1 MSGKEAEDSQFLD
14 GVRAVV
20 VEQGLGKA
28 RQRILSKQLVSR
40 GGELAS
46 AVTEQNVTHVVVGG
60 ISGSLCAR
68 LPRLLKVERV
78 PDNVSVVSAEWLS
91 NCLVEGKRVRDEP
104 YLVKEIDD
112 DVPPEKK
119 MKTDTNEQKTALDDI
134 VKEEQSDSQQ
144 SSTSTTSRLSVSPI
158 KFASPS
164 KV

>member
-1 MSGKEAEDSQFLD
+1 MSGNEAEGSQFLD

-60 ISGSLCAR
+60 NLCTGAGGSR

-104 YLVKEIDD
+104 YLVKEINDI
-112 DVPPEKK
+112 PPEKK
-119 MKTDTNEQKTALDDI
+119 RKTVANVRTASDDI
-134 VKEEQSDSQQ
+134 TREGEQSDSQQ
-144 SSTSTTSRLSVSPI
+144 STSSTSRLSTSPV
-158 KFASPS
+158 KFASPN